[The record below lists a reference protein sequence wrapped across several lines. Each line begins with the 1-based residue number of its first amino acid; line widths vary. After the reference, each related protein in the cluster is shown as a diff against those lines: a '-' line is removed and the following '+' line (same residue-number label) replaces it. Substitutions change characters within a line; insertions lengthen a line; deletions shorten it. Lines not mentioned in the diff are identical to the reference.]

1 MTSSAAAKK
10 ARPKYLSL
18 TALLFEIR
26 MPVMAWVSGMHR
38 ISGAL
43 LFLPL
48 TAWLLYLLDLSLGS
62 EAGFQHARSYL
73 SHPIA
78 KLGLVLFAWALTH
91 HLFCGIR
98 ILLIDI
104 DKGVDQRSA
113 RASSYIVFAASFAV
127 TALVA
132 WRLW

>member
-10 ARPKYLSL
+10 PRPKYLSL

-62 EAGFQHARSYL
+62 EAGFEHARRYL
-73 SHPIA
+73 SHPLA
-78 KLGLVLFAWALTH
+78 KLGIVVFAWAMAH
-91 HLFCGIR
+91 HFFCGIR
-98 ILLIDI
+98 FLLIDI
-104 DKGVDQRSA
+104 DKGVDARSS
-113 RASSYIVFAASFAV
+113 RASAYAVFAASFAL